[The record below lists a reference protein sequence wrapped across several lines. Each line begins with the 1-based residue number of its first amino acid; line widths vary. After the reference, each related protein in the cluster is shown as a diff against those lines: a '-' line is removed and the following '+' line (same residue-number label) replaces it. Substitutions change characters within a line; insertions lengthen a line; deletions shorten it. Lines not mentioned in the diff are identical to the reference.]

1 MTDGL
6 ENVRNQVIDVNK
18 QFSNGTVVNQGSL
31 DFALSAVLRSKDWR
45 EQLAYI
51 VRALLCDHVFEDGNK
66 RTAVAYTMAV
76 LESFK
81 CRYDPFKIDRLVL
94 KIAKN
99 NVSDI
104 RKIRRMIENASAK
117 NL

>member
-1 MTDGL
+1 MTNGL
-6 ENVRNQVIDVNK
+6 ENVQNQVIGINR
-18 QFSNGTVVNQGSL
+18 QFSSGTIVNPGSL
-31 DFALSAVLRSKDWR
+31 DFALSAVLRSKDWQ

-51 VRALLCDHVFEDGNK
+51 VRALVCDHVFEDGNK
-66 RTAVAYTMAV
+66 RTAVAYIMAV

-81 CRYDPFKIDRLVL
+81 CRYDPFKIDQLVL

-99 NVSDI
+99 NISDI
-104 RKIRRMIENASAK
+104 KKIRGMIENASAK